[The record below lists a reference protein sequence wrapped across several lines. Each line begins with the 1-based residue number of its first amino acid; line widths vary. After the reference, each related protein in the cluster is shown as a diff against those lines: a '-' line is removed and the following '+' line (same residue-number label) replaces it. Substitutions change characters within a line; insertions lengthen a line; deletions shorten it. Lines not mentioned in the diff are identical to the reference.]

1 MFISKLSEFINKQD
15 PYGQFRVNAFQTL
28 VVLVCLFF
36 VNFIF
41 SPPHMQDL
49 IAILSFGFIGS
60 ASMISYNKRQYMV
73 AAFCIVGMIYAILIN
88 LVREYNLYTVL
99 MVGFGMSSLFWL
111 SRKIPMLAGM
121 AAMVNMLGI
130 TMVKIKVGGNSYVY
144 FNYIVLIC
152 FYLLLAL
159 AFMNI
164 FPRIYYFRIWLRA
177 YYLALGE
184 FEIRFRALAHHDYT
198 QAEAPLTHFIRL
210 NSFTRELGYKEFGF
224 SARRIDIILSQLC
237 NYLIASRNNV
247 VTLNSSGYL
256 LLADACKELQAGISD
271 NKSLNL
277 LTQQFQD
284 YNHASY
290 ESINTNLNKDLYQ
303 QVPMHIISA
312 FAKLTTLWNQL
323 CLKM

>member
-1 MFISKLSEFINKQD
+1 MFISRLSEFINRQD
-15 PYGQFRVNAFQTL
+15 PYGQYRVNAFQTL
-28 VVLVCLFF
+28 VVLVCLFL

-130 TMVKIKVGGNSYVY
+130 TMVKIKVGGNGYVY
-144 FNYIVLIC
+144 LNYVVLIS
-152 FYLLLAL
+152 FYLILAL

-184 FEIRFRALAHHDYT
+184 FEMRFRALAHQNHI
-198 QAEAPLTHFIRL
+198 QAGAPLTHFIRL

-224 SARRIDIILSQLC
+224 PARRIDILLSQLC
-237 NYLIASRNNV
+237 NYLIASRNSV
-247 VTLNSSGYL
+247 VTLNSNGYL
-256 LLADACKELQAGISD
+256 LLAEACKELQAGISC
-271 NKSLNL
+271 NKSLSFH
-277 LTQQFQD
+277 TQQFSK
-284 YNHASY
+284 YNNAAFKN
-290 ESINTNLNKDLYQ
+290 INTDIDKELNQ
-303 QVPMHIISA
+303 QLPPHIISA
-312 FAKLTTLWNQL
+312 FAKLATLWNQL